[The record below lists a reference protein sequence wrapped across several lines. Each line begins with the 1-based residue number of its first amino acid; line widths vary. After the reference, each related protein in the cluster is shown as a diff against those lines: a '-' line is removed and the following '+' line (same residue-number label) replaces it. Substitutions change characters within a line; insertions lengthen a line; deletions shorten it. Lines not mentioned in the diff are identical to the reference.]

1 MTGEFALKIW
11 AEAQRTHR
19 NGFRIE
25 GQGCMLQVEL
35 SSISSIL
42 GIWVLKL
49 GYSSFV
55 KIYIS
60 LESYVKRPKYQVP
73 YKTFF
78 E

>member
-35 SSISSIL
+35 SPQLVSL
-42 GIWVLKL
+42 EIWVFILCKDL
-49 GYSSFV
+49 YFTGILRQKAEIPGTLQNIF
-55 KIYIS
+55 
-60 LESYVKRPKYQVP
+60 LN
-73 YKTFF
+73 
-78 E
+78 

>member
-35 SSISSIL
+35 SPLLVSL
-42 GIWVLKL
+42 EIWVFILCKDL
-49 GYSSFV
+49 YFTGILRQKAEIPGTLQNIF
-55 KIYIS
+55 
-60 LESYVKRPKYQVP
+60 LN
-73 YKTFF
+73 
-78 E
+78 